1 MSILTWNPKKD
12 EQYTT
17 VVAYDLMRSIN
28 VLRKRRGQKKIKT
41 ADFYQRALS
50 AAEELKAKGMLKPT
64 MSLAKCVNVLA
75 ENMKYGYNLDG
86 ESINIPLGTIYHY
99 IPRSHGKEP
108 DNKPAQGISVSKI

>member
-1 MSILTWNPKKD
+1 MSILTWNPKRD

-28 VLRKRRGQKKIKT
+28 VLRKRRGQEKIKT

-50 AAEELKAKGMLKPT
+50 AAEELKAKGLLKPS

-75 ENMKYGYNLDG
+75 ANMKYGYNLDG
-86 ESINIPLGTIYHY
+86 ESINIPLGTIYHFV
-99 IPRSHGKEP
+99 PRSPSKAPQEV
-108 DNKPAQGISVSKI
+108 PAPTLVSKT